1 MTAFGSADDWSL
13 LDADQDMALDFTVWT
28 IGLLPKG
35 HRDKFQRWPGLP
47 FEFYLLCCGEYSCGW
62 MLDEC

>member
-13 LDADQDMALDFTVWT
+13 LDADQDLVLDFTVWT
-28 IGLLPKG
+28 TGLLPKG

-47 FEFYLLCCGEYSCGW
+47 F
-62 MLDEC
+62 